1 MAETKKLTRKE
12 KFSAAPVNNKKENSI
27 KENNNWSNYYVW
39 IVAFIAGLL
48 YFNTVNFDYALDDY
62 ASILENRSTQKGDV
76 KEIFKT
82 SYRYGSYMSS
92 DELYRPIPKLLFA
105 KQWAFS
111 PNNAHIGHWMNV
123 CLYAF
128 LAFVIFSFCKR
139 ILKGNL
145 LYSFLA
151 CLLFISFPI
160 HTEVVANIKSVD
172 EILAMLFGFLA
183 LNKLLDYLSGKKIFS
198 VIMSILFFFL
208 SLLCKESS
216 ITLLAVFPLLVYYFG
231 DEKFKEN
238 IFVFLAFIGITVFYF
253 LIRSNV
259 YGIVPIGTIPSSSD
273 NLLVKVLG
281 SFERYTT
288 AIYYLGLYL
297 FRIVVPYG
305 LTFDASFPQL
315 SVVGISSVEFLLAFV
330 VLSSL
335 FAIAIYGVVKKELYG
350 FALMFFFITASVS
363 SNIFT
368 LIGTQ
373 YGERLM
379 FMPSFGI
386 AFSAIACIAKFNF
399 KQAPALVAIVVLI
412 YGGITINRNNVW
424 ENNYTLYRSG
434 LISAPNSARTNYY
447 LGNYLIKESNLAG
460 KSQPDQNKILNE
472 GISYLKK
479 SVHLTPYFAD
489 SWDQMGLAYM
499 RLKEYDSSKIAFVNA
514 LSCNSND
521 PKINNNYG
529 NLLFNT
535 SQPDSALFYFEKA
548 FSLKADYTDAIN
560 NIGSVY
566 GNKNEFQKALTYF
579 EKSYAVD
586 PNNIMTNRFLGM
598 TWKNMGN
605 EMMAQQYL
613 MRAESLSANK
623 SN

>member
-1 MAETKKLTRKE
+1 MDCLATDVNGEDYSWDAIWTSKSRINDNGWVVEMKIPY
-12 KFSAAPVNNKKENSI
+12 AALRFTNNKIQTWGINFVRDIKRENAIYSWTNVDNKVGNI
-27 KENNNWSNYYVW
+27 
-39 IVAFIAGLL
+39 IQQAG
-48 YFNTVNFDYALDDY
+48 
-62 ASILENRSTQKGDV
+62 ILEGIENVKTPTRLFLMPYSSFYLNANGTQKTIGTLKGGMDI
-76 KEIFKT
+76 K
-82 SYRYGSYMSS
+82 YGIN
-92 DELYRPIPKLLFA
+92 DAFTLDAILIPDFGQTKYDDKILNLGPFEQQFNENRAFFTEGTDLF
-105 KQWAFS
+105 
-111 PNNAHIGHWMNV
+111 N
-123 CLYAF
+123 
-128 LAFVIFSFCKR
+128 
-139 ILKGNL
+139 KGNL

-297 FRIVVPYG
+297 LRIVVPYG

-399 KQAPALVAIVVLI
+399 KQAPVLVAIVVLI

-499 RLKEYDSSKIAFVNA
+499 RLKEYDSSKIAFVNF
-514 LSCNSND
+514 LFSQSNV
-521 PKINNNYG
+521 I
-529 NLLFNT
+529 
-535 SQPDSALFYFEKA
+535 
-548 FSLKADYTDAIN
+548 
-560 NIGSVY
+560 
-566 GNKNEFQKALTYF
+566 
-579 EKSYAVD
+579 
-586 PNNIMTNRFLGM
+586 
-598 TWKNMGN
+598 
-605 EMMAQQYL
+605 
-613 MRAESLSANK
+613 
-623 SN
+623 